1 MSSRTLII
9 LNNSAARARRAWP
22 GIKEQLNKAG
32 IHFEVHETSGPGDAT
47 TAARLAIV
55 QGFRTLAVVGG
66 DGTISETAEGFFD
79 LKALKGGLPSPI
91 NPEAALAIL
100 PAGTGDDFARGL
112 RSERASTETWTNRL
126 IEFLKSPDPSRTKR
140 LDVAFGTDDGKQNGF
155 ICVNVA
161 TLGIGP
167 EVVASVSAQAGIVKR
182 MSGEVRFIAAACK
195 ALTVWRERNLLITI
209 DDGPTLECSS
219 NLVVVANSVYAGG
232 GMMFAP
238 SAKTDDGMLDL
249 LIAGD
254 LGRIGIARELPRIR
268 NGGHLANPKVKM
280 FTCRRVRIENK
291 SSYDALLIEAD
302 GNLRGQT
309 PVEFTV
315 IPSSLRVVI

>member
-9 LNNSAARARRAWP
+9 LNNSAARTRRAWP
-22 GIKEQLNKAG
+22 RIKDQLTAAG
-32 IHFEVHETSGPGDAT
+32 IRFDIHETLATGDAT
-47 TAARLAIV
+47 TAARLAIS

-66 DGTISETAEGFFD
+66 DGTIGETAEGFFD
-79 LKALKGGLPSPI
+79 LETSKAGGPTPL
-91 NPEAALAIL
+91 EQDAVLAIL

-112 RSERASTETWTNRL
+112 INERASTETWTNRL
-126 IEFLKSPDPSRTKR
+126 IAYIKSPDPGHTKL
-140 LDVAFGTDDGKQNGF
+140 LDVVFGRIDGNPRGF
-155 ICVNVA
+155 IFVNVA

-167 EVVASVSAQAGIVKR
+167 DVVATVSAQAGIVKR